1 MVQQGAKGRM
11 LTFAIANKALCSR
24 PFSVLRGQPRAA
36 RERGFT
42 LVELLVVFAIGA
54 LLIGL
59 TPVAFE
65 RLRESTQYKDTVRAL
80 LTDLRVARQQAVSQ
94 GREVSFQVNTSA
106 RTYGLVD
113 RPPHQLPNPLQ
124 ITATFAAIAS
134 EATATGTTSGIKFL
148 SSGGS
153 TGGSIDLKRP
163 SGAGVRLRVDWL
175 SGRVTQEP
183 IPPSS

>member
-1 MVQQGAKGRM
+1 M
-11 LTFAIANKALCSR
+11 LTFATANNDNTRWIS
-24 PFSVLRGQPRAA
+24 PSLRHLPWGVGAG
-36 RERGFT
+36 GFT

-65 RLRESTQYKDTVRAL
+65 RLRESAQYKDTVRTFM
-80 LTDLRVARQQAVSQ
+80 TDLRVARQQAVSQ
-94 GREVSFQVNTSA
+94 GRDVRFQVNTST
-106 RTYGLVD
+106 RTYGLAD
-113 RPPHQLPNPLQ
+113 RPPHQLPKPLQ
-124 ITATFAAIAS
+124 MTATFAVI
-134 EATATGTTSGIKFL
+134 ENETTVTGTTAGIKFL

-163 SGAGVRLRVDWL
+163 SGAGVRLKVDWL
-175 SGRVTQEP
+175 SGRVAQET

>member
-1 MVQQGAKGRM
+1 VKGKI
-11 LTFAIANKALCSR
+11 LTFATANKTPYRR
-24 PFSVLRGQPRAA
+24 PFSVLPGQPHTA
-36 RERGFT
+36 REYGFT

-65 RLRESTQYKDTVRAL
+65 RLRESTQYKDTVRTL
-80 LTDLRVARQQAVSQ
+80 LTDLRSARQQAVSQ
-94 GREVSFQVNTSA
+94 GRDVRFQVNTTA
-106 RTYGLVD
+106 RTYGLVN
-113 RPPHQLPNPLQ
+113 RTLHQLPKPLQ
-124 ITATFAAIAS
+124 ITATFAAIES
-134 EATATGTTSGIKFL
+134 EATATGTTAGIKFL

-163 SGAGVRLRVDWL
+163 SGAGVRLKVDWL